1 MHMLYI
7 FALKLERFAEGSIRV
22 GKSMAYYL
30 FVLVAAEPFL
40 SHCSYRLIL
49 VISWDSVCVFMCSS
63 ITFVRGWGDLNPQ

>member
-7 FALKLERFAEGSIRV
+7 FALKLERFAEGSIRA

-30 FVLVAAEPFL
+30 FVLVAAEAFL

-49 VISWDSVCVFMCSS
+49 VISWDSICVFMCSS
-63 ITFVRGWGDLNPQ
+63 ITFVRGWGEV